1 VSVWATILELQ
12 HPDERDAA
20 LAGFPVVFVETD
32 EGRAEEERLGSPW
45 AFEHSGVIPERDG
58 LRRGSVSLSSLP
70 AFVEDARRAV
80 PEEQF
85 RDGDLPWLRLIVRIH
100 PLPDEGDQAIVVLDR
115 EQDEAM
121 RDALDGWISRLEA
134 AEPDGG
140 FSASRWL

>member
-12 HPDERDAA
+12 HPDERDVA

-58 LRRGSVSLSSLP
+58 LRRGSGSLSSLP
-70 AFVEDARRAV
+70 AFVEGARRAV

-85 RDGDLPWLRLIVRIH
+85 RDGDLPWLRIIVRTH
-100 PLPDEGDQAIVVLDR
+100 PLPDEGDHYIVR
-115 EQDEAM
+115 TCK
-121 RDALDGWISRLEA
+121 DALGGIRAIASGYRLY
-134 AEPDGG
+134 GG
-140 FSASRWL
+140 RGSQAFRPRVCY